1 ASVTPAH
8 ALVVAP
14 AQVLQVA
21 SSVTPI
27 HAPVAVAQA
36 SQVAAS
42 MTPIHAPG
50 VVRTQAMRVDPLRR
64 VGDWY
69 RGPRDARDIPALE
82 WDRKS
87 PKAMTFEEAKAYAAS
102 RSSEGWRLPTIWE
115 LEALYQQ
122 RGAVEKQDGDVYWS
136 GTPVEGNAP
145 LAWIVDFYGG
155 YVYGIVMGNSG
166 YVRCAR

>member
-14 AQVLQVA
+14 AQVLQAA
-21 SSVTPI
+21 SSV
-27 HAPVAVAQA
+27 
-36 SQVAAS
+36 
-42 MTPIHAPG
+42 TPIHAPG
-50 VVRTQAMRVDPLRR
+50 VVRTQAMRVNPFRR
-64 VGDWY
+64 VNDWY
-69 RGPRDARDIPALE
+69 EGPRYAQDVPALE

-87 PKAMTFEEAKAYAAS
+87 PEAMTFEEAKAYAAS

-122 RGAVEKQDGDVYWS
+122 RGVSEKQDGDVYWS
-136 GTPVEGNAP
+136 GTPLDGDPLNA
-145 LAWIVDFYGG
+145 WVVDFGYGG
-155 YVYGIVMGNSG
+155 VGSNGVMSHNF